1 MQGMQW
7 RQYDKVQKEE
17 NNTFN
22 VIQTHT
28 QKNPKKNLQL
38 KTGDLSACIPR
49 TQVFFNKNV
58 I

>member
-28 QKNPKKNLQL
+28 QKKPKKNPTTKDWGSVCLY
-38 KTGDLSACIPR
+38 P
-49 TQVFFNKNV
+49 KNPS
-58 I
+58 